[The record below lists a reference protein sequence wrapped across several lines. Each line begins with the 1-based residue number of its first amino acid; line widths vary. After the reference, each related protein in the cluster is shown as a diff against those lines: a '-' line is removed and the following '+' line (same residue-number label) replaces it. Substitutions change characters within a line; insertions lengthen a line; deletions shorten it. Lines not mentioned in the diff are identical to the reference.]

1 MTSRCFR
8 GWKDLWWWGRAPWPC
23 FLDLVGSGPW
33 DHCADVR
40 WSMIG
45 DLVFYSSVFLRS
57 SQGLSLSALQY
68 RHSMADVMA
77 LDLVSSHKV
86 EKNLSSFLTTQKL
99 RRRQFLLC
107 LSLPHSATILSL
119 WPSILASIGG
129 YVLQGDLF
137 PEFQLESEAKPISL
151 SI

>member
-1 MTSRCFR
+1 
-8 GWKDLWWWGRAPWPC
+8 
-23 FLDLVGSGPW
+23 
-33 DHCADVR
+33 
-40 WSMIG
+40 MIG

-57 SQGLSLSALQY
+57 GQGLSLSDLQY
-68 RHSMADVMA
+68 SHSAADVMA

-86 EKNLSSFLTTQKL
+86 EKNLSSFLTTQEL
-99 RRRQFLLC
+99 RRCRFLLC

-119 WPSILASIGG
+119 WPSILASMGG
-129 YVLQGDLF
+129 YVLKGDLF